1 MDGDGETFEEILLRA
16 DLIERHI
23 RREQLRNHDVTA
35 AVAMLAH
42 ADALIAADFDDR
54 GITGLPPSE
63 PAAAAPP
70 APAPKP
76 TPKPVSATV

>member
-35 AVAMLAH
+35 SVAMLAH
-42 ADALIAADFDDR
+42 ADALIAADLAR
-54 GITGLPPSE
+54 GW
-63 PAAAAPP
+63 AAIQAGGGR
-70 APAPKP
+70 
-76 TPKPVSATV
+76 